1 MVIEEEEEEGDE
13 RRRKEIKLIWR
24 NEPKQAARGSVE
36 GAGVEGAGLAGERV
50 HFACCNML
58 QRLQSMTSGA
68 EIKGGGRR
76 RAEV

>member
-1 MVIEEEEEEGDE
+1 MVIEEEEEEEGDE

-24 NEPKQAARGSVE
+24 NGPKQAARGS
-36 GAGVEGAGLAGERV
+36 VEGAGLAGERV

>member
-1 MVIEEEEEEGDE
+1 MVIEEEEEGDE
-13 RRRKEIKLIWR
+13 RTRKEIKLIWR
-24 NEPKQAARGSVE
+24 NEPKQVARGSVE
-36 GAGVEGAGLAGERV
+36 GAGLAGECV